1 MGFLQYGRFD
11 LDGRIRVSDACAED
25 VPLLT
30 CSSFGYDTGQISGFL
45 AMPNFLERFGQFK
58 SQTGK
63 FYFSNVRAGLIV
75 AMVSSDTTEDFVLTD
90 SSSPLA
96 R

>member
-1 MGFLQYGRFD
+1 MGFLQHGHFD
-11 LDGRIRVSDACAED
+11 LHGRIYVSDACAED
-25 VPLLT
+25 VLLLT

-45 AMPNFLERFGQFK
+45 AMPNFLKRFGQFK

-75 AMVSSDTTEDFVLTD
+75 AMVSYSHTTKDLY
-90 SSSPLA
+90 
-96 R
+96 

>member
-1 MGFLQYGRFD
+1 
-11 LDGRIRVSDACAED
+11 
-25 VPLLT
+25 
-30 CSSFGYDTGQISGFL
+30 
-45 AMPNFLERFGQFK
+45 MPNFLERFGQFK

-75 AMVSSDTTEDFVLTD
+75 AMVSCSNTTEDFVLTD